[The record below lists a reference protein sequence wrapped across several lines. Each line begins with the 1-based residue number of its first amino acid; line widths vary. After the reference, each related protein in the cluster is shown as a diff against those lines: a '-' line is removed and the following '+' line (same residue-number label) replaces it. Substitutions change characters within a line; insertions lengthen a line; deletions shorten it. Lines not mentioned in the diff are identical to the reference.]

1 MARLHSP
8 SRGPGAALA
17 LGLAW
22 SAGCWADYRFNP
34 MFISQGRALPAETVA
49 QLERLGRGQL
59 PGTYEVELS
68 MNDRLVGRRRIE
80 FISDTQNLG
89 GSASGLYPCLSIEQ
103 LQALGVQGDTLRS
116 ITVQGQRCVLF
127 GSILDGLRY
136 THDFNHQRLRLQVPQ
151 AYLGRPSLQ
160 SMRQQW
166 TPGENVAFL
175 NYGLSGSQ
183 QQSSH
188 GSRHHQFGSLN
199 SGVNLGNWRL
209 RNFSTLRSGSSGS
222 GTRMQS
228 LENYA
233 QRDLPDF
240 MATLTLGD
248 AQTDGELFDALPYRG
263 VSLASDLGMLPDQ
276 AQGFAP
282 VIRGTATG
290 RSRVQIRQNGNL
302 INERWVPGGPFVI
315 DDLYQTANNGDL
327 DIRVIGEDGTEQR
340 FTQSFT
346 SVPSMLREGQ
356 TVHAFMAGQ
365 YRPGEG
371 ADLQR
376 PGFVQLTTRRGLASD
391 RTLYG
396 GIQASEDY
404 QAAVLGLATSLRYF
418 GALSLDV
425 TQAHSGAVGLR
436 QRSRDGQSYRVRY
449 AKSFAPSS
457 TNFSLVGYRYSTAG
471 YYSLQEMLESQRDQ
485 RPDDAPWDGGH
496 VRSGL
501 TGNIV
506 QPLNR
511 YGAIYV
517 SASRLDYWNRTRATS
532 SLQAGYNFSWGD
544 ASWSLTAS
552 HSSGSGPASNSLA
565 LSVSLPL
572 GRAGSS
578 QRLSLS
584 HSQGDDH
591 RQFSTATLS
600 GNALADQ
607 SLGYSV
613 QVGQRTDERRAEA
626 NYTLSARYTGTQADV
641 QASYSEQSQS
651 RQLDYA
657 VQGGIVHYRHAT
669 VFTQPLGETNII
681 VEAPGAAGVP
691 VVNRQ
696 SVATDAG
703 GYTVL
708 PSTQPYRV
716 TRVAL
721 QAAELPDDIEIRDL
735 VQRVTP
741 TRGAFALARFDT
753 RQGRRILLTLTDL
766 QQRPAPFAATA
777 VLRDEQGQVLGDAM
791 VGNQGQVYLTGVPA
805 RSRLS
810 VRVGQQ
816 LWCQLD
822 LQLPPETSAGVR
834 VQRLE
839 RQCPRPAPH

>member
-1 MARLHSP
+1 MARLHSTCRP
-8 SRGPGAALA
+8 HAALA

-22 SAGCWADYRFNP
+22 SVGCWADYQFNP
-34 MFISQGRALPAETVA
+34 MFLSQGQALSAETVA
-49 QLERLGRGQL
+49 QLQRLAQGQL
-59 PGTYEVELS
+59 PGAYEVQLS
-68 MNDRLVGRRRIE
+68 LNDRIVGRRRVE
-80 FISDTQNLG
+80 FFSDTQNLG
-89 GSASGLYPCLSIEQ
+89 GSASGLYPCLSVEQ
-103 LQALGVQGDTLRS
+103 LQALGVEGEHLRT
-116 ITVQGQRCVLF
+116 IAQEKRQCALF
-127 GSILDGLRY
+127 GSGLDGLRY
-136 THDFNHQRLRLQVPQ
+136 TYDFNHQRLRLHVPQ
-151 AYLGRPSLQ
+151 AYIGRPSLR
-160 SMRQQW
+160 SLRQRW
-166 TPGENVAFL
+166 TQGENVAFL

-183 QQSSH
+183 QQSRD
-188 GSRHHQFGSLN
+188 GSRHDQFGSLN
-199 SGVNLGNWRL
+199 SGVNLGSWRL
-209 RNFSTLRSGSSGS
+209 RNFSTLRSGSQSS
-222 GTRMQS
+222 ATRVQS

-233 QRDLPDF
+233 QTDLPDY

-263 VSLASDLGMLPDQ
+263 VSVASDLGMLPDQ

-282 VIRGTATG
+282 VIRGNATG

-302 INERWVPGGPFVI
+302 INERWVPGGPFAI

-327 DIRVIGEDGTEQR
+327 DIRVIAEDGTEQR

-356 TVHAFMAGQ
+356 SSHALMAGQ

-371 ADLQR
+371 AGVRR
-376 PGFVQLTTRRGLASD
+376 PGFVQFTSRRGLASD
-391 RTLYG
+391 RTVYG

-404 QAAVLGLATSLRYF
+404 QAGVLGLAMSMRYL

-425 TQAHSGAVGLR
+425 TQAHSGAVGPRL
-436 QRSRDGQSYRVRY
+436 RSRDGQSYRVRY

-471 YYSLQEMLESQRDQ
+471 YYSLREMLESQRGD
-485 RPDDAPWDGGH
+485 RPNDPLWDGGH

-511 YGAIYV
+511 YGAIYL
-517 SASRLDYWNRTRATS
+517 SASRLDYWNRTRASS
-532 SLQAGYNFSWGD
+532 SLQAGYNFAWGES
-544 ASWSLTAS
+544 SWSLTAS
-552 HSSGSGPASNSLA
+552 HSSGSAPASDSLA

-584 HSQGDDH
+584 HSQSDDH
-591 RQFSTATLS
+591 RQLSTATLS
-600 GNALADQ
+600 GNALDDQ

-613 QVGQRTDERRAEA
+613 QVGQRADERRTEA
-626 NYTLSARYTGTQADV
+626 NYALSARYTGAKADV
-641 QASYSEQSQS
+641 QASYSEQSQR

-657 VQGGIVHYRHAT
+657 VQGAIVHYRNAT

-681 VEAPGAAGVP
+681 VEAPGAADVP
-691 VVNRQ
+691 VVNQQ
-696 SVATDAG
+696 SVTTNAA

-708 PSTQPYRV
+708 PSIQPYRP

-721 QAAELPDDIEIRDL
+721 QAAALPDDIEIPDL

-753 RQGRRILLTLTDL
+753 RQGRRILLSLSDA
-766 QQRPAPFAATA
+766 QHQPAPFAATA
-777 VLRDEQGQVLGDAM
+777 LLHDDQGRVLSDAM
-791 VGNQGQVYLTGVPA
+791 VGTHGQVYLTGVPA
-805 RSRLS
+805 HSRLS
-810 VRVGQQ
+810 IRVGQQ
-816 LWCQLD
+816 LWCQID
-822 LQLPPETSAGVR
+822 LQLPPATAAGSR

-839 RQCPRPAPH
+839 RQCTRPALR